1 MLPRLKQL
9 EEFKDCKTLSDFGEK
24 AWEIRLN
31 EKDARWA
38 GLYKEA
44 MKVNHNWLS
53 YAGQYVDYIDENLDD
68 LLDLMLENMPKYK
81 RYKEHMRADY
91 RNARVKMETNEM
103 LSGNEKMVLRNV
115 LINAMNR
122 LGVK

>member
-38 GLYKEA
+38 GLYEEA

-53 YAGQYVDYIDENLDD
+53 YAGQYVEYIDENLDD
-68 LLDLMLENMPKYK
+68 LLDLMLEKMPKYK
-81 RYKEHMRADY
+81 HIKKYMKADY
-91 RNARVKMETNEM
+91 TNAKAKIEM
-103 LSGNEKMVLRNV
+103 KELLIGNEQIVLQNT
-115 LINAMNR
+115 LINAMTR